1 MKLLDETANERNKK
15 NLKAYLDPLPGDYWN
30 EMFVPY
36 FVILE
41 VWENGNMIVC
51 DKRKDVDR
59 SHWTWDLS
67 KAREVTKEYMEEV
80 RYQSI
85 DGFVADVSRGR
96 HHWAV
101 EAWKDLGR
109 PFVKLE
115 EPKPVP
121 VSADF
126 KTVMEQG
133 V

>member
-1 MKLLDETANERNKK
+1 MKLLDETTNKRNKK

-36 FVILE
+36 FVVLE

-59 SHWTWDLS
+59 SHWTWDLA

-85 DGFVADVSRGR
+85 DGFVADVSREG

-101 EAWKDLGR
+101 EHWKDLGS

-115 EPKPVP
+115 EQKKVPVP
-121 VSADF
+121 ADF

>member
-1 MKLLDETANERNKK
+1 MKLLDETTNKRNKK

-36 FVILE
+36 FVVLE

-85 DGFVADVSRGR
+85 DGFVADVSRGG

-101 EAWKDLGR
+101 THWKDLGS

-115 EPKPVP
+115 EQKKIPVP
-121 VSADF
+121 ADF